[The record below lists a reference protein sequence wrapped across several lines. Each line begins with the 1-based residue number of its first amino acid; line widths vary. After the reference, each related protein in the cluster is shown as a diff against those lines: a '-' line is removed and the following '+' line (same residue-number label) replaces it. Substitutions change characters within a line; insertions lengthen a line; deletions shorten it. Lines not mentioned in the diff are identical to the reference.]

1 MNFVTLYLADENQV
15 NETKNPITNHVKTE
29 RRTIGDK
36 AHQELYKE
44 KEEIKARKEK
54 EKEESE
60 RAREKKQETKLRG
73 EQKIKKNSKQKR
85 KTAKDPLS
93 AKQGMMEESNEKS
106 RGKQN
111 GGKQFPHKQPLR
123 ASGLKFRQNLKEL
136 VCDESSTDEN
146 NSDTCFEY

>member
-1 MNFVTLYLADENQV
+1 MTLYLADENQV

-29 RRTIGDK
+29 GRTIGDK

-73 EQKIKKNSKQKR
+73 EQKIKKKQQAKKKDCKGSTISKAR
-85 KTAKDPLS
+85 ND
-93 AKQGMMEESNEKS
+93 
-106 RGKQN
+106 
-111 GGKQFPHKQPLR
+111 GGKQREKQRKAEWRKAVPSKTTTKSLWT
-123 ASGLKFRQNLKEL
+123 KI
-136 VCDESSTDEN
+136 
-146 NSDTCFEY
+146 